1 MKMRTWPTLGIALC
15 FIMAAAAMAQQG
27 NPLSQPYYMGAPV
40 MGNDPFGNPPG
51 MTSVKP
57 DVAADGDGVVWAIF
71 SRTGPQMAQFQ
82 NGEWKN
88 LQLGG
93 FSDSLNAQK
102 LTCLADGYVAC
113 LWSDRSRENAWQ
125 ISRHRG
131 GAHSKWSGFTLKL
144 ERPRMLSLADGGLLI
159 TEAGSQVVRISPD
172 GLKVDV
178 SELPEDVFIKPKKG
192 SDGAVSSSRRDIYA
206 VQDLQGGIW
215 LWSYGLQPHAN
226 DWRLRGLV
234 KLEGAKAERRII
246 GDEDGS
252 APISAVVPW
261 QKDKLAVAV
270 AGVGLFELDLNGPK
284 TKRFEEA
291 EGELKYIEKIFHA
304 NRAWHCIT
312 IPRPDETD
320 FDASETFSGQF
331 QFSIRRFYDPEKRT
345 SALFRFEGSKLVPLA
360 WKVDVEPAFGWVD
373 RPVVET
379 AEGFWTCTRG
389 AGLLFISANHGR
401 PVLRTFDWRNGLRM
415 RQPDLLARSGDGRL
429 VVLETAVHTA
439 TSVPLLPPPERAG
452 MLRIDELK
460 TKSLL
465 LEDAQGRIW
474 GRLDDG
480 SMSCWENGRWEK
492 LKVPDGVAAMTANL
506 FVSDDAQQGWLMP
519 LDAGKT
525 AVCDFT
531 TGRWEVFETLEQA
544 LQARLKAGSRLHLS
558 DNPRLMPVSAPGKTQ
573 RIGFL
578 RQNGELHHFDGMKW
592 QLWKLSDI
600 AGPDARVT
608 GVPRF
613 DEAGDFI
620 VPINRADW
628 KLRKSGRWEQGA
640 ESVEPDGQ
648 MTEASPPPEC
658 PVQDVR
664 IVAYDRFGICWLRD
678 TEGRLWKSI
687 GGCAVPAI
695 RPDEPTPV
703 PYGLFFSEVRS
714 DLAGNAFLR
723 LDQDWHGGRHLLI
736 RAREAQ
742 PQSEVTLQKVYADT
756 AQVSF
761 GKAAW
766 HAWRMDGGAWS
777 LLTDKKEHSLA
788 GLPPGGHE
796 LEVMAYS
803 ADLVPAKA
811 SAKLKIT
818 IEAAAIAEVEV
829 LIQKLGGDDLDAS
842 EMAARGL
849 RGQGRR
855 ILSKLKESQDK
866 AGERQRWWLEA
877 VIQHIEAPPSNEHGR
892 PHNQADG
899 SALLLPAMDAP

>member
-1 MKMRTWPTLGIALC
+1 
-15 FIMAAAAMAQQG
+15 
-27 NPLSQPYYMGAPV
+27 
-40 MGNDPFGNPPG
+40 
-51 MTSVKP
+51 
-57 DVAADGDGVVWAIF
+57 
-71 SRTGPQMAQFQ
+71 
-82 NGEWKN
+82 
-88 LQLGG
+88 
-93 FSDSLNAQK
+93 
-102 LTCLADGYVAC
+102 
-113 LWSDRSRENAWQ
+113 
-125 ISRHRG
+125 
-131 GAHSKWSGFTLKL
+131 
-144 ERPRMLSLADGGLLI
+144 PRMLPLADGGLLI
-159 TEAGSQVVRISPD
+159 TEAGNQVVRISAD

-192 SDGAVSSSRRDIYA
+192 SDGTVSSSRRDIHA

-215 LWSYGLQPHAN
+215 LWSYGLQPYGY

-234 KLEGAKAERRII
+234 KLEGTNAERRKV
-246 GDEDGS
+246 GDEEGT

-270 AGVGLFELDLNGPK
+270 AGMGLFELDLNGPK

-291 EGELKYIEKIFHA
+291 GGELKFIEKIFHA
-304 NRAWHCIT
+304 NGDWHCIT
-312 IPRPDETD
+312 TPRPNETD
-320 FDASETFSGQF
+320 FDVSKTFSGQLL
-331 QFSIRRFYDPEKRT
+331 FSTRRFYDPEKRT
-345 SALFRFEGSKLVPLA
+345 SALFRFEGSKLFPLA
-360 WKVDVEPAFGWVD
+360 WKVDEEPAFGWVD

-389 AGLLFISANHGR
+389 AGLLFISANHGG
-401 PVLRTFDWRNGLRM
+401 PVLRTFDWRDGLRM
-415 RQPDLLARSGDGRL
+415 REPDLLARSGDERL
-429 VVLETAVHTA
+429 VVLETAIHTA
-439 TSVPLLPPPERAG
+439 TSVPLLPPPEKAG
-452 MLRIDELK
+452 TLRIDELK

-465 LEDAQGRIW
+465 LEDAQGRIL
-474 GRLDDG
+474 GRLGDG

-492 LKVPDGVAAMTANL
+492 LKVPAGVAAMTENL
-506 FVSDDAQQGWLMP
+506 FVSDNAQQGWLMP
-519 LDAGKT
+519 MDAGKT

-531 TGRWEVFETLEQA
+531 TGGWQVFDTLEQA
-544 LQARLKAGSRLHLS
+544 LQTRLKPGSRLHLS
-558 DNPRLMPVSAPGKTQ
+558 GSPGLMPVSAPGKTQ

-578 RQNGELHHFDGMKW
+578 RQDSELHYFDGVKW

-613 DEAGDFI
+613 AEAGEFI
-620 VPINRADW
+620 LPINRADW
-628 KLRKSGRWEQGA
+628 KLRDSGRWEQGSESA
-640 ESVEPDGQ
+640 EPAGQ
-648 MTEASPPPEC
+648 MTEAGPPPEC

-664 IVAYDRFGICWLRD
+664 SVAYDRFGICWLTDENR
-678 TEGRLWKSI
+678 RLWKSI

-695 RPDEPTPV
+695 QPDEPTPV
-703 PYGLFFSEVRS
+703 PYGFFFSEVCS

-723 LDQDWHGGRHLLI
+723 LDQDWHGGRHILI

-742 PQSEVTLQKVYADT
+742 PKSEVTLQKAHADT

-777 LLTDKKEHSLA
+777 LLTDKKTHNFA
-788 GLPPGGHE
+788 GLLAGGHE

-803 ADLVPAKA
+803 ADLVPAKDC
-811 SAKLKIT
+811 AKLKIT
-818 IEAAAIAEVEV
+818 IEAAAIAEVDV

-855 ILSKLKESQDK
+855 ILSKLKEAHEK

-877 VIQHIEAPPSNEHGR
+877 VIQHIEAPLSIEHAR
-892 PHNQADG
+892 PRNQAHG
-899 SALLLPAMDAP
+899 SALLLPAVDAP